1 MLGVTV
7 TLLFLRAL
15 CSPQNAE
22 DGLEKPF
29 LLFIK
34 QIELAPKGPW
44 PVESSHTR
52 VLWLI
57 LAPCCL
63 CGRKW
68 GRGEEARLC
77 RKPRGSSTPGT
88 HVLSSLRWEM
98 PVCAPPPPHPQTR
111 TIWQI
116 NSAPVGHTTAA
127 DREKQGRLL
136 CAGSYGQGAGQCQ
149 LLCWWCGSH
158 ARPHLDSMRTVSS
171 IPRRSQPFQGGT
183 HADAFSLSDSEDNG
197 HCSSAGVA
205 PISPWAGDPSGEA
218 PVEAPGLPYS
228 EGCLFRSLL
237 FMFGWPSPG

>member
-1 MLGVTV
+1 MLSG
-7 TLLFLRAL
+7 FLCVRSDCHSALPASSVQSSECRGRA
-15 CSPQNAE
+15 
-22 DGLEKPF
+22 GKPS

-44 PVESSHTR
+44 PVASSHTR

-77 RKPRGSSTPGT
+77 RKPRGSTPGT
-88 HVLSSLRWEM
+88 HVLSSLRWKM

-136 CAGSYGQGAGQCQ
+136 CAGS
-149 LLCWWCGSH
+149 
-158 ARPHLDSMRTVSS
+158 
-171 IPRRSQPFQGGT
+171 
-183 HADAFSLSDSEDNG
+183 
-197 HCSSAGVA
+197 
-205 PISPWAGDPSGEA
+205 
-218 PVEAPGLPYS
+218 
-228 EGCLFRSLL
+228 
-237 FMFGWPSPG
+237 